1 MDFAILW
8 VLFSNLNLNEIS
20 SAFAWGKTLPRLVLS
35 LIWQA
40 YFRIF
45 RGNIIWILSNL
56 DPARFVNISLTRCH
70 QISGQ
75 CPLRQTHVLWII
87 SVQYCEKQWI
97 ILNTAAPLIKARAL
111 WLIARWRNAA
121 KVNKNKFV
129 QMKQDDQLNRMMVFP
144 FCSFYA

>member
-8 VLFSNLNLNEIS
+8 VLFSNLNLNENS
-20 SAFAWGKTLPRLVLS
+20 SAFAWGKTQHNRLVLS

-40 YFRIF
+40 YFRTF

-75 CPLRQTHVLWII
+75 CRLRQTHFLWII

-111 WLIARWRNAA
+111 RLIARWRNAA
-121 KVNKNKFV
+121 KVNKNKFF
-129 QMKQDDQLNRMMVFP
+129 QM
-144 FCSFYA
+144 